1 MEGLVLDTNKQEGH
15 QWVRGRRVV
24 LCRPQKG
31 RQIPLSLSVF
41 QAHRTR
47 VKLNLVTPDPRAVA
61 PQSLTVYFLFKD
73 LPILDAY
80 KWNRRIHSPL
90 CLASFFYN
98 IFKLD
103 PCCSMY
109 QYYIP
114 FNGWIKSCCIDML
127 HVCLDVSFFLAV
139 MNNSMKIHALF
150 FSIFIVTLLFVV
162 VKLLGCVQFLVT
174 PWTAAR
180 QAFLSFTVSR
190 SLLKLVSIIVILFS

>member
-1 MEGLVLDTNKQEGH
+1 
-15 QWVRGRRVV
+15 
-24 LCRPQKG
+24 
-31 RQIPLSLSVF
+31 
-41 QAHRTR
+41 
-47 VKLNLVTPDPRAVA
+47 
-61 PQSLTVYFLFKD
+61 
-73 LPILDAY
+73 
-80 KWNRRIHSPL
+80 
-90 CLASFFYN
+90 
-98 IFKLD
+98 
-103 PCCSMY
+103 
-109 QYYIP
+109 
-114 FNGWIKSCCIDML
+114 ML